1 MIDSWVHRT
10 ILVSLRAGDD
20 EAEPK
25 FIEGH
30 VREFEIQTR
39 LYPLECSERLG
50 GI

>member
-25 FIEGH
+25 LIEGH
-30 VREFEIQTR
+30 VRDFENQTR
-39 LYPLECSERLG
+39 VVLAG
-50 GI
+50 V